1 MRPTDAEPEAAP
13 VAGHV
18 GAIRASGG
26 KRGWSNPAGIVVGA
40 GSSRAENVGA
50 LAFSIRFLSVP
61 CSVLDVEGRGRC
73 RALIV
78 GHGAWRAD
86 GVRLDSQGETLEGA
100 QRRVRWRLF
109 DKVKGRPVDLLQL
122 FTLR

>member
-1 MRPTDAEPEAAP
+1 MVKPC
-13 VAGHV
+13 GYC
-18 GAIRASGG
+18 GGSGFVSCG
-26 KRGWSNPAGIVVGA
+26 ECRGSGI
-40 GSSRAENVGA
+40 
-50 LAFSIRFLSVP
+50 LDQVP
-61 CSVLDVEGRGRC
+61 LGPVLDVEGRGRC